1 VYICVLKLIAMNI
14 NYKLQG
20 VNLLRNCRLDFT
32 IINLIL
38 VRLLILYGQWDSV
51 NQSVI
56 GNSEVIALQ
65 DLKSA
70 ILNSIIVIFV
80 MEF

>member
-1 VYICVLKLIAMNI
+1 MNI

-32 IINLIL
+32 IKIFSTVTNIMLMESE
-38 VRLLILYGQWDSV
+38 WDSV

-56 GNSEVIALQ
+56 GNSEVTIALQ

-70 ILNSIIVIFV
+70 ILQYNRDFV